1 MYNIILSQKVQF
13 IQLINNYY
21 SLETQIYFQMGV
33 GQGCIGLC
41 ILPEEKNTWNLV
53 QKIWPNEKDIDLEN
67 VPFGTLICLIW

>member
-1 MYNIILSQKVQF
+1 MYNIIFTPKVQF

-53 QKIWPNEKDIDLEN
+53 QKI
-67 VPFGTLICLIW
+67 

>member
-1 MYNIILSQKVQF
+1 MYTMMFTRKVQY
-13 IQLINNYY
+13 IQLNNYY

-53 QKIWPNEKDIDLEN
+53 QKI
-67 VPFGTLICLIW
+67 